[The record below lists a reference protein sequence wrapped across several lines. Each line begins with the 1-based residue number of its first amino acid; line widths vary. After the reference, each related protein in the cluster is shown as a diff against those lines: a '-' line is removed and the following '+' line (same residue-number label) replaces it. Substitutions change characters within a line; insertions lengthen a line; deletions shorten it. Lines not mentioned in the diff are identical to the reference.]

1 MMLIQILQHTP
12 TWVFGLFLGLLAL
25 GGRQLFPT
33 QAGLRRM
40 TIMPVAM
47 AGLSAYGLVS
57 AFGGAPAA
65 VAAWALAAAA
75 TLALVM
81 RLPLPRGVRFNR
93 EESRFSLPG
102 TAVPLMLMMG
112 IFFTKYTVG
121 VLMVM
126 HPQMAHQAGFALSMS
141 ALYGVFA
148 GLFLG
153 RSLRLWKLALRS
165 ADAPGQ
171 STAAL
176 AK

>member
-40 TIMPVAM
+40 TIMPLAM
-47 AGLSAYGLVS
+47 AGLSAYRLVS
-57 AFGGAPAA
+57 AFGGPPTPRRAGALA
-65 VAAWALAAAA
+65 VATML
-75 TLALVM
+75 TLVM
-81 RLPLPRGVRFNR
+81 RLPLPHGVRFDR
-93 EESRFSLPG
+93 AGMRFSLPG
-102 TAVPLMLMMG
+102 SAVPLMLMMG

-121 VLMVM
+121 VLLAM
-126 HPQMAHQAGFALSMS
+126 HPQMAHQSGFALSMS
-141 ALYGVFA
+141 ALYGAFA

-165 ADAPGQ
+165 ANEPRIPAP
-171 STAAL
+171 AL